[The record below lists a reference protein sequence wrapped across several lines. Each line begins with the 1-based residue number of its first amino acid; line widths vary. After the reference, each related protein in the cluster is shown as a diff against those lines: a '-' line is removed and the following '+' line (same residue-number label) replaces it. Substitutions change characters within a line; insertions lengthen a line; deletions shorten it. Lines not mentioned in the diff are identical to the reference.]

1 MYNVLVFLR
10 GGNIMSIG
18 NNISNLRKENNL
30 SQEELAEK
38 VGVTRQTISKWEL
51 DETSPDINQAKIISQ
66 TFNISLDELT
76 DNDVNN
82 VIIEKVSNTEKLAG
96 ITIKILK
103 LLGIGFVVFL
113 VIILIALIVFN
124 LYRIDSRDYKVT
136 GKISISCKLNNEKY
150 LYEVEHNKNYQ
161 VISAGGDAWI
171 PNHIDIEKYEDAN
184 QVIAHIE
191 DYFKEH
197 GGSCNITN

>member
-18 NNISNLRKENNL
+18 NNISNLRKKNNL

-103 LLGIGFVVFL
+103 LLGIGFIVFL
-113 VIILIALIVFN
+113 VFIIIALIVFN

-136 GKISISCKLNNEKY
+136 GKISISCKLDNEEY

-161 VISAGGDAWI
+161 VVSAGGDAWI
-171 PNHIDIEKYEDAN
+171 SNHIDIEKYEDAN
-184 QVIAHIE
+184 QVITHIE
-191 DYFKEH
+191 DYFKGH
-197 GGSCNITN
+197 GGSCNITS

>member
-1 MYNVLVFLR
+1 
-10 GGNIMSIG
+10 MSIG
-18 NNISNLRKENNL
+18 NNISNLRKKNNL

-103 LLGIGFVVFL
+103 LLGIGFIVFL
-113 VIILIALIVFN
+113 VFIIIALIVFN

-136 GKISISCKLNNEKY
+136 GKISISCKLDNEEY

-161 VISAGGDAWI
+161 VVSAGGDAWI
-171 PNHIDIEKYEDAN
+171 SNHIDIEKYEDAN

-191 DYFKEH
+191 DYFKGH
-197 GGSCNITN
+197 GGSCNITS